1 MPDLVRI
8 TDVSP
13 RDGLQNEPG
22 IIPTPDKVRLI
33 ELLCHTGVDEIEVTS
48 FVSPK
53 WVPQLG
59 DASELVRL
67 LSSLP
72 LPEGGGRGVGS
83 ASIESQRWRPP
94 PRSRQTVGQA
104 QALRRNM
111 TGPEWTLWTYLRQ
124 REAVGLK
131 FRRQHPIGSYILDF
145 FCQEKLLAI
154 EIDGITHAG
163 TAAKQHD
170 ATRDAY
176 MHSLGIETIRVTNN
190 SVIANPLAVA
200 EWIVEQAR
208 ARDSRGSRTGWRGRG
223 RAEPTPLPP
232 PSGRGSARP
241 IFSALVPNDRGMQSA
256 LDANQASRRHVIE
269 KVSVF
274 TAASE
279 TFSHKNTNATIA
291 ETIDRFRPVIESA
304 HTHSLK
310 VRGYVSCVIAC
321 PFEGPIDPNKVAEVS
336 RALAEIGVD
345 ELDLGDTIGAGN
357 RESTTAMLRAVDR
370 IAPITHGRVPI
381 TLHLH
386 DTFGRAAECVHA
398 ALDLGVRSF
407 DGSVAGLGG
416 CPYASKKLP
425 DGTIQRAPGNISTEL
440 LVQTIHDAG
449 YRTNVNL
456 DKLREAA
463 EFAREIVARS
473 RAASSSS
480 SSGGPPA

>member
-59 DASELVRL
+59 DGRDVVRFV
-67 LSSLP
+67 SQLP
-72 LPEGGGRGVGS
+72 LPEGGGRGKGDPTP
-83 ASIESQRWRPP
+83 ARNPL
-94 PRSRQTVGQA
+94 TVARA
-104 QALRRNM
+104 QALRRTM
-111 TGPEWTLWTYLRQ
+111 TGPEKALWAELSGKRL
-124 REAVGLK
+124 AGLK
-131 FRRQHPIGSYILDF
+131 FRRQHPFGPYILDV
-145 FCQEKLLAI
+145 FCPSVRLVI
-154 EIDGITHAG
+154 EIDGITHEHVE
-163 TAAKQHD
+163 AKRHD
-170 ATRDAY
+170 AERTAYLESFGLRVLRVSNDAVL
-176 MHSLGIETIRVTNN
+176 HDPDL
-190 SVIANPLAVA
+190 IARQVLHAIA
-200 EWIVEQAR
+200 A
-208 ARDSRGSRTGWRGRG
+208 DRTS
-223 RAEPTPLPP
+223 PFPLPP

-241 IFSALVPNDRGMQSA
+241 IFSALVPNERGMQSA

-279 TFSHKNTNATIA
+279 TFSQKNTNASIA
-291 ETIDRFRPVIESA
+291 ETIERFRPVIDSA
-304 HTHSLK
+304 HMQGLT

-321 PFEGPIDPNKVAEVS
+321 PFEGPIDPSKVAEVS
-336 RALAEIGVD
+336 KALTDIGVD
-345 ELDLGDTIGAGN
+345 ELDLGDTIGAGS
-357 RESTTAMLRAVDR
+357 RESTGAMLRAVDR
-370 IAPITHGRVPI
+370 VAPITGGRVPI

-386 DTFGRAAECVHA
+386 DTFGRAADCVRA

-416 CPYASKKLP
+416 CPYASKRLP

-463 EFAREIVARS
+463 AFAREIVAKS
-473 RAASSSS
+473 RAAASTS
-480 SSGGPPA
+480 SSGGTPA